1 MSTIKIRAREN
12 KGSVTV
18 KALIKHP
25 METGQRKNKKTGDLI
40 PSHYIQEVKANANG
54 KDVITVY
61 WGPAV
66 SKNPYITF
74 DFNLPLQGSPFRK
87 NCDSLDNYNDISFK
101 TMMED
106 IVHYRTPAK
115 LRDKLILGIKTEDD

>member
-1 MSTIKIRAREN
+1 MKRRTFLKYTSLIST
-12 KGSVTV
+12 
-18 KALIKHP
+18 
-25 METGQRKNKKTGDLI
+25 
-40 PSHYIQEVKANANG
+40 
-54 KDVITVY
+54 
-61 WGPAV
+61 AV
-66 SKNPYITF
+66 FLPLAQLFGAKPKPKNPFTTF

-115 LRDKLILGIKTEDD
+115 LRDKLILGIKTKDD